1 MLLKT
6 EGAIKNGLQRH
17 KQHIAI
23 IGDKTQDEDKQ
34 NTTQKT
40 RRIRNT
46 DTTKNVGR
54 TRVIGKGNQFLFLI
68 RHLLCYSKSSK
79 LKVLLV

>member
-1 MLLKT
+1 MDSRDTSNILGT
-6 EGAIKNGLQRH
+6 RH
-17 KQHIAI
+17 KM
-23 IGDKTQDEDKQ
+23 KTNTTK

-54 TRVIGKGNQFLFLI
+54 TRVIGKGNQFLFLN
-68 RHLLCYSKSSK
+68 RHPLCYSKSSK
-79 LKVLLV
+79 LKVLLVSES